1 MRLLLDTSYLY
12 DIMDKPGAFL
22 KQERRILA
30 ARDTEFHV
38 SSVSLWELRLKY
50 NARHLSG
57 DRKSRFSPEDVISA
71 LADQEV
77 KFLPMTIA
85 HAVKELSTP
94 LPHKDPF
101 DELLQTIGDGPR
113 QQARALPHKDPFDEL
128 LLVQAQEEGLKL
140 LTADR
145 LLVGHPHAVSA
156 RELQ

>member
-22 KQERRILA
+22 EQERRILA
-30 ARDTEFHV
+30 ARDAEFHV

-50 NARHLSG
+50 SARHTSG
-57 DRKSRFSPEDVISA
+57 DRKSRFSPEDVITA
-71 LADQEV
+71 LADQEL

-85 HAVKELSTP
+85 HAVRELDTP
-94 LPHKDPF
+94 
-101 DELLQTIGDGPR
+101 IR
-113 QQARALPHKDPFDEL
+113 HKDPFDEL

-140 LTADR
+140 LTADK